1 MTDNYSQNKSNWCN
15 EPWKNIYLQQA
26 FGEAYVSPCCV
37 STPVKVDS
45 AYSINEQ
52 PGILEIRKEFEQNL
66 RPKACEWC
74 WSNEDKGITSR
85 RQSTGQGPKQDL
97 ITNFEIHTG
106 NYCNLKCVICKS
118 HNSSSW
124 YKDSIAMGLPTV
136 KNYKNKFTHLLDVSS
151 ARWIH
156 FNGGEPL
163 LTEVHI
169 DVLNRVENK
178 SECSVYYNT
187 NATLRVDNSI
197 FDLWSEFKLVQ
208 LIFSI
213 DDVGE
218 RFNYQRT
225 NANWDEVQSNMFWYR
240 DHAPVNMMFGINRT
254 ISQLNQ
260 PYLKEL
266 NEWFANSFP
275 TNRLGDPNDFTEQLA
290 TGHCAL
296 GSKTF
301 NSYIEN
307 LNSVRQVT
315 V

>member
-1 MTDNYSQNKSNWCN
+1 MKNGRAFVTNFCN
-15 EPWKNIYLQQA
+15 EPWNNIYIEQRA
-26 FGEAYVSPCCV
+26 GELYVSPCCV
-37 STPVKVDS
+37 SKKVKYDP
-45 AYSINEQ
+45 AYSLSSQ
-52 PGILEIRKEFEQNL
+52 PSLEKIRKDFDNNV
-66 RPKACEWC
+66 RSDACEYC
-74 WSNEDKGITSR
+74 WKNEDNGITSR
-85 RQSTGQGPKQDL
+85 RQNSGQGPKQNS
-97 ITNFEIHTG
+97 ITRFEIHVG
-106 NYCNLKCVICKS
+106 NYCNLKCVIC
-118 HNSSSW
+118 NNTFSSSW
-124 YKDSIAMGLPTV
+124 HKDSVAMGLPTV
-136 KNYKNKFTHLLDVSS
+136 DNFKNTYTDLLDVSN
-151 ARWIH
+151 AEWIH

-169 DVLNRVENK
+169 DVLQKVQSKESCN
-178 SECSVYYNT
+178 VYYNT
-187 NATLRVDNSI
+187 NATLRVDDSI

-260 PYLKEL
+260 PYLEEL

-290 TGHCAL
+290 NGHCAL
-296 GSKTF
+296 GNKTF
-301 NSYIEN
+301 NSYIKN